1 METRHLEKSSTTVQ
15 WGLDYLVREIVVCLK
30 NLFQSRQPS
39 ARFGGHR
46 EDGQVPAWDMV
57 TVVIMAII
65 MVVVMS
71 SCKKVRE
78 DTFFDNENMVQ
89 EVKKGAST
97 DDTTYLIE
105 SLTNSAE
112 TSIVADSS
120 LNNVLKIIVSQIRV

>member
-46 EDGQVPAWDMV
+46 EDGQVSAWDMV
-57 TVVIMAII
+57 TVVIM
-65 MVVVMS
+65 VKVMS

>member
-1 METRHLEKSSTTVQ
+1 
-15 WGLDYLVREIVVCLK
+15 
-30 NLFQSRQPS
+30 
-39 ARFGGHR
+39 
-46 EDGQVPAWDMV
+46 MV
-57 TVVIMAII
+57 IVVIMAII
-65 MVVVMS
+65 MVMVMS
-71 SCKKVRE
+71 SCEKVRE

-89 EVKKGAST
+89 EVNKGAST